1 MEPKTLTN
9 KRGSLVGTETLLKA
23 SQQGHKSTMISPSK
37 EFLNLE
43 SSTQSSQNLATS
55 NTPDKMI
62 VTTKAPATPVTYVD
76 ASFFG
81 DSPTTPYFLHPQQL
95 VQQTCPP
102 KQTQQS
108 LFSGRGDGGDE
119 HKAAAVKQRL
129 ALMRRRSLQYQPAKP
144 SPLAFGVD
152 V

>member
-1 MEPKTLTN
+1 MEPKTLVN
-9 KRGSLVGTETLLKA
+9 RRGSLVGTETLLRA
-23 SQQGHKSTMISPSK
+23 SQQAQKSNMVSPSQ

-43 SSTQSSQNLATS
+43 SPAQSFDSTSTS
-55 NTPDKMI
+55 RTPDRA
-62 VTTKAPATPVTYVD
+62 TALSRAPATPVTYVD

-81 DSPTTPYFLHPQQL
+81 ESPTTPYFLHPQQL

-108 LFSGRGDGGDE
+108 LFAGRGDEDDAK
-119 HKAAAVKQRL
+119 KATAVKQRL

-144 SPLAFGVD
+144 SPLGLGVD